1 MKFKDLYNQIFVAE
15 RATEPLSREI
25 ADPADFDDV
34 EPLPLPSEPGEDN
47 DPLSK
52 PFAGTTPSADP
63 SNGSATLTDYITELE
78 DFANKLNGTDST
90 SLQSLVSQLDRIE
103 SPFEGIYSRT
113 SAEIVDAAKTLR
125 SVSEKLKNFIIHAAK
140 K

>member
-1 MKFKDLYNQIFVAE
+1 MKFDALYNRVFIKEQDE
-15 RATEPLSREI
+15 ELTTNTEV

-34 EPLPLPSEPGEDN
+34 EPLPLPEAPAVTDE
-47 DPLSK
+47 
-52 PFAGTTPSADP
+52 TTPEPAQATPESA
-63 SNGSATLTDYITELE
+63 SNLTDYINQIEE
-78 DFANKLNGTDST
+78 FASKLNGTDGS
-90 SLQSLVSQLDRIE
+90 SLQSLVSKLDRVE
-103 SPFEGIYSRT
+103 TPFEGIYSRT

>member
-1 MKFKDLYNQIFVAE
+1 MNFKDLYNRVFTVEQNQEV
-15 RATEPLSREI
+15 

-34 EPLPLPSEPGEDN
+34 DPLPVPEPIDLATDDMGDSGMATAT
-47 DPLSK
+47 PMSGGG
-52 PFAGTTPSADP
+52 AG
-63 SNGSATLTDYITELE
+63 TLTDYITQLE
-78 DFANKLNGTDST
+78 EFANKLNGTEST
-90 SLQSLVSQLDRIE
+90 SLQSLVSQLDKVE

>member
-1 MKFKDLYNQIFVAE
+1 MKFNDLFNRVFVAE
-15 RATEPLSREI
+15 QNNEEVASPS
-25 ADPADFDDV
+25 DFDDV
-34 EPLPLPSEPGEDN
+34 DPLPVPEIPVATMPADT
-47 DPLSK
+47 
-52 PFAGTTPSADP
+52 GTAVAPQAA
-63 SNGSATLTDYITELE
+63 NGASTLTDYITQLE
-78 DFANKLNGTDST
+78 EFANKLNGTESS
-90 SLQSLVSQLDRIE
+90 SLQSLVSQLDKVE

>member
-1 MKFKDLYNQIFVAE
+1 MKFDALYNRVFIKEQDEDLA
-15 RATEPLSREI
+15 ANTEV

-34 EPLPLPSEPGEDN
+34 EPLPLPETPEMSN
-47 DPLSK
+47 DVAPEAAQS
-52 PFAGTTPSADP
+52 TPESA
-63 SNGSATLTDYITELE
+63 SNLTDYINQIE
-78 DFANKLNGTDST
+78 DFASKLNGTDGS
-90 SLQSLVSQLDRIE
+90 SLQSLVSKLDRVE
-103 SPFEGIYSRT
+103 TPFEGIYSRT